1 MMTNLFKGMKLPVL
15 AGALVLA
22 AVVTLAVL
30 IYPRLR
36 VSPEVAAPPYWP
48 TQGWRSVTPEGQG
61 FDSAKLAN
69 ALLTIREKNIRVH
82 SLLLIRNGYAFVD
95 ATFYPYDGTAA
106 HDVASVTK
114 SVTTTLIGIAADQG
128 KLQLDQPMV
137 SFFPDRP
144 IAHRDARKGRIT
156 VRHLTNMSSGLDCT
170 PERDEAT
177 LKEMWTA
184 ADWVQFVLDRPVK
197 WEPGSQFVYC
207 SPGSHLLSA
216 ILQQATGMTALE
228 FARQSLFA
236 PLGIR
241 DVIWPADPQGVT
253 RGWGDIRLLPRDM
266 AKIGFLWRNGGA
278 WDGRQIVSSGW
289 VAGSVK
295 PHINTGE
302 DEHYGY
308 GWWVDTAKEQ
318 GEFSSYRADG
328 RGGQYVIVVP
338 SLDLIIV
345 TTGGGFDID
354 EIAPLLVQAIGDMR
368 KPLPANPAG
377 VAALEAAVTAVAQA
391 PHPSP
396 VPPLPPMARVVS
408 GKTFV
413 FGPNPLGMKA
423 VRFEFNDSATAT
435 GYLTF
440 ADSTQPQRWPIG
452 LDGVYRMSKG
462 EYGAPLGL
470 RGYWA
475 DAQTLVFEYAGITSN
490 DHFTFRMR
498 FAGDRVA
505 VEAQETA
512 HELGVRFEG
521 RLQRP
526 NR

>member
-1 MMTNLFKGMKLPVL
+1 MMNNLLKGRKLPVL
-15 AGALVLA
+15 AGVFVLA
-22 AVVTLAVL
+22 ALVILAIV

-36 VSPEVAAPPYWP
+36 VSRQAAAPPYWP
-48 TQGWRSVTPEGQG
+48 TQGWQSVTPEGQG

-95 ATFYPYDGTAA
+95 ATFYPYDGIAA

-144 IAHRDARKGRIT
+144 IANRDARKERIT

-170 PERDEAT
+170 RERDEAT

-184 ADWVQFVLDRPVK
+184 ADWVQFVLDRPVR
-197 WEPGSQFVYC
+197 WEPGTQFVYC

-228 FARQSLFA
+228 FARKNLLE

-253 RGWGDIRLLPRDM
+253 RGWGDVRLLPSDM
-266 AKIGFLWRNGGA
+266 AKIGFLWRNRGM
-278 WDGRQIVSSGW
+278 WNGRQIVSRRW
-289 VAGSVK
+289 VEDSVK
-295 PHINTGE
+295 PWIKTHG
-302 DEHYGY
+302 DDHYGY
-308 GWWVDTAKEQ
+308 GWWIATAQER
-318 GEFSSYRADG
+318 GEYDSYRADG
-328 RGGQYVIVVP
+328 RGGQYIFVVP
-338 SLDLIIV
+338 SLDLIIA
-345 TTGGGFDID
+345 TTGGGFHVD
-354 EIAPLLVQAIGDMR
+354 EIAPLLVQAIGDMS
-368 KPLPANPAG
+368 KPLPANPDG
-377 VAALEAAVTAVAQA
+377 VAALAAAVTAVAQA
-391 PHPSP
+391 PQPRL
-396 VPPLPPMARVVS
+396 VPPLPEAARVLS
-408 GKTFV
+408 GRTFV
-413 FGPNPLGMKA
+413 FGPNPVGWRAL
-423 VRFEFNDSATAT
+423 RLEFNDSATAT
-435 GYLTF
+435 AHMTLAG
-440 ADSTQPQRWPIG
+440 SPQPQRLPIG

-462 EYGAPLGL
+462 EYGSPQGL
-470 RGYWA
+470 RGSWT
-475 DAQTLVFEYAGITSN
+475 DAQTFVFEYAGITNN
-490 DHFTFRMR
+490 DHWGFRMR
-498 FAGDRVA
+498 FQGDRV
-505 VEAQETA
+505 VVDGQETA

-526 NR
+526 

>member
-1 MMTNLFKGMKLPVL
+1 MMKNVSKGLKRLLV

-22 AVVTLAVL
+22 ALVTMAVL

-36 VSPEVAAPPYWP
+36 VAQDAAAPPYWP
-48 TQGWRSVTPEGQG
+48 TQGWRSVTPEGLG

-69 ALLTIREKNIRVH
+69 ALLTIREKDIRVH

-114 SVTTTLIGIAADQG
+114 SVMTTLIGIAADQG

-144 IAHRDARKGRIT
+144 IANRDARKERIT

-184 ADWVQFVLDRPVK
+184 ADWVQFVLDRPVR
-197 WEPGSQFVYC
+197 WEPGTQFVYC

-216 ILQQATGMTALE
+216 VLQQAMGMTALE
-228 FARQSLFA
+228 FARQNLFE

-253 RGWGDIRLLPRDM
+253 RGWGDIRLLSSDM
-266 AKIGFLWRNGGA
+266 AKIGFLWRNRGT
-278 WDGRQIVSSGW
+278 WDGRQIVSSEW
-289 VAGSVK
+289 VVSSDK
-295 PHINTGE
+295 PHISTGE
-302 DEHYGY
+302 GEHYGY
-308 GWWVDTAKEQ
+308 GWWVNTANEQ

-328 RGGQYVIVVP
+328 RGGQYMIVVP

-345 TTGGGFDID
+345 TTGGGFDVD
-354 EIAPLLVQAIGDMR
+354 EIAPLLVQAIGDMS
-368 KPLPANPAG
+368 KPLPANPDG
-377 VAALEAAVTAVAQA
+377 VAALAAAVTAVAQA
-391 PHPSP
+391 PQQRP
-396 VPPLPPMARVVS
+396 VPPLPKTAGVVS

-413 FGPNPLGMKA
+413 FSSNPVGMKA

-435 GYLTF
+435 GYLTL
-440 ADSTQPQRWPIG
+440 ADRTQPQRWPIG

-462 EYGAPLGL
+462 EYGAPQGL

-475 DAQTLVFEYAGITSN
+475 DAQTFVFEYAGITNN
-490 DHFTFRMR
+490 DHITFRMR
-498 FAGDRVA
+498 FEGDRV
-505 VEAQETA
+505 VVDGQETA

-526 NR
+526 

>member
-1 MMTNLFKGMKLPVL
+1 MMNNLLKGMKLPVL
-15 AGALVLA
+15 AGVLVLA
-22 AVVTLAVL
+22 ALVILAVV

-36 VSPEVAAPPYWP
+36 ISQEVAAPPYWP
-48 TQGWRSVTPEGQG
+48 TQGWQSVTPEGQG

-114 SVTTTLIGIAADQG
+114 SVMTTLIGIAADQG

-144 IAHRDARKGRIT
+144 IANRDARKERIT

-170 PERDEAT
+170 LERDEAT
-177 LKEMWTA
+177 LKEMWVA
-184 ADWVQFVLDRPVK
+184 ADWVQFVLDRPVR
-197 WEPGSQFVYC
+197 WEPGTQFVYC

-216 ILQQATGMTALE
+216 VLQRVTGMTALE
-228 FARQSLFA
+228 FARQNLFE

-253 RGWGDIRLLPRDM
+253 RGWGDIRLLPSDM
-266 AKIGFLWRNGGA
+266 AKIGFLWRNRGV

-289 VAGSVK
+289 VASSVK
-295 PHINTGE
+295 PHISTGE
-302 DEHYGY
+302 GEHYGY
-308 GWWVDTAKEQ
+308 GWWVDTANEQ

-328 RGGQYVIVVP
+328 RGGQYIIVVP
-338 SLDLIIV
+338 SLNLIIV
-345 TTGGGFDID
+345 TTGGGFDFD
-354 EIAPLLVQAIGDMR
+354 EIAPLLVQAIGDMS
-368 KPLPANPAG
+368 KPLPANPDG

-391 PHPSP
+391 PQPRP
-396 VPPLPPMARVVS
+396 VPPLPKTARVVS
-408 GKTFV
+408 GQTFV
-413 FGPNPLGMKA
+413 FGPNPAGMKA
-423 VRFEFNDSATAT
+423 ARFEFNDSATAT
-435 GYLTF
+435 MRITF
-440 ADSTQPQRWPIG
+440 AENRQPQAWPVG

-462 EYGAPLGL
+462 EYGAPQGL

-475 DAQTLVFEYAGITSN
+475 DAQTFVLEYAGITNN
-490 DHFTFRMR
+490 DHIMFRMR
-498 FAGDRVA
+498 FAGDRVV

-521 RLQRP
+521 RLQQP
-526 NR
+526 